1 MDRLISLG
9 IGTVGAED
17 YFSTFQDMSE
27 LARNLGESHNYVNLS
42 AQVVDGEPE
51 PDGKLEEVFYDENTL
66 FKAHAAIQGAGFS
79 EKTAFDIINA
89 LQNAGILLRE
99 RPRGAGGD
107 R

>member
-9 IGTVGAED
+9 IGTDGAED
-17 YFSTFQDMSE
+17 YMQTFQDMSE
-27 LARNLGESHNYVNLS
+27 LARSLGDSHNYVTLS
-42 AQVVDGEPE
+42 AQVVDGVPE
-51 PDGKLEEVFYDENTL
+51 SEGKLEEVFYDENTL
-66 FKAHAAIQGAGFS
+66 FKAHAAIQGVGFS

-99 RPRGAGGD
+99 RPRGDGSD